1 MAETYETYK
10 LLGFKRKFKLTKLSP
25 PQAVIDLFSLCT
37 NKELQMSPDHF
48 RRFLIEF
55 QGDKD
60 VTVDY
65 AKGIMEQALHQ
76 LRPDFAMCCFTV
88 DDFFNFLFLD
98 EFNGPINLEVRRISN
113 CCYLYCLRKFSVV
126 ASFELRISPFQLQ
139 LIVELQVEVH
149 KSDYRPNRFRLKP
162 GYFGSTKV
170 KTEFWPNWVALE
182 PDFEGKESCLT
193 SLKLFVFFFLVRVGF
208 D

>member
-10 LLGFKRKFKLTKLSP
+10 VLGFKRKFKLTKLSP
-25 PQAVIDLFSLCT
+25 PQDVIDLFSLCT

-65 AKGIMEQALHQ
+65 AKRIMEQALHQ

-98 EFNGPINLEVRRISN
+98 EFNGPINLEVGKISN
-113 CCYLYCLRKFSVV
+113 CCYLYCLRKF
-126 ASFELRISPFQLQ
+126 RSPLLFY
-139 LIVELQVEVH
+139 VCV
-149 KSDYRPNRFRLKP
+149 
-162 GYFGSTKV
+162 
-170 KTEFWPNWVALE
+170 
-182 PDFEGKESCLT
+182 
-193 SLKLFVFFFLVRVGF
+193 SLFFSLV
-208 D
+208 